1 MSYALPEATLTPSRL
16 QRIVC
21 LVKNMLAVVAALDSA
36 EAITLRDKRRILS
49 TQLHTARPDNNGVAG
64 QSLDHPQQ
72 QRHQAQSD
80 CSLMVPI
87 SMGATD

>member
-1 MSYALPEATLTPSRL
+1 MSTALPATTPAPSHL

-49 TQLHTARPDNNGVAG
+49 TQLEAVHRESPGVTG
-64 QSLDHPQQ
+64 QVLEYPQE
-72 QRHQAQSD
+72 RNQAQADLQTERLAS
-80 CSLMVPI
+80 
-87 SMGATD
+87 